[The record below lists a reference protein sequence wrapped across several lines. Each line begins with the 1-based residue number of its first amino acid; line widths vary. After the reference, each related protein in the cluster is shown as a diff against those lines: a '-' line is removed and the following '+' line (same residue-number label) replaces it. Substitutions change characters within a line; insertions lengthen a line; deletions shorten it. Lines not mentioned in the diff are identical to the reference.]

1 MKIISK
7 SAAQTRKIGEKLS
20 RFLKPPSIIG
30 FSGELGAGKTTF
42 ISGIAKGLKIKEKI
56 ISPTFI
62 IIKKYE
68 GMFEFAHI
76 DLYRINRLEEIESL
90 EIKDLLKSEYIIAIE
105 WIEKIEKIIKSYL
118 KIKME
123 QTDKKNERVIEF
135 IALGEE
141 YRDIVRKLSE
151 TIC

>member
-7 SAAQTRKIGEKLS
+7 SPAQTRKIGEKLS
-20 RFLKPPSIIG
+20 QFLKPPSIIG

-56 ISPTFI
+56 VSPTFI
-62 IIKKYE
+62 IIRKYE